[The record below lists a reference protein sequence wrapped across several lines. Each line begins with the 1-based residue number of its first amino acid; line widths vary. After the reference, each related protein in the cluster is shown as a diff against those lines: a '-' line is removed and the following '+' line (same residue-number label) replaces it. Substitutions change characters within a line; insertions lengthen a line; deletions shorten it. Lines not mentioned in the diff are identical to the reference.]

1 MPPLVRAKELSDIT
15 IDSRQDQTVEISAT
29 TAQGANRFLEVRG
42 TFEDPDRARG
52 DEILIRVTDAS
63 GKVRFYQC
71 YGMQAE
77 ADSEGFLA
85 YLPAED
91 YAGAQK
97 LSVSLVIGDETVGF
111 TEIGTEEINVE

>member
-1 MPPLVRAKELSDIT
+1 
-15 IDSRQDQTVEISAT
+15 
-29 TAQGANRFLEVRG
+29 
-42 TFEDPDRARG
+42 
-52 DEILIRVTDAS
+52 
-63 GKVRFYQC
+63 
-71 YGMQAE
+71 MQAE